1 MQTSSV
7 SATRKGGREMNLTE
21 ELDSILNEPN
31 PRAKTCLEDI
41 SYVVWRLFPVIQEI
55 VKRIEE
61 LEKLA
66 AKQQNG

>member
-1 MQTSSV
+1 
-7 SATRKGGREMNLTE
+7 MNLTE